1 MAKKKKFKLSGY
13 CDFVAMLFGVAA
25 FCMMF
30 LTCVKYT
37 DSARVKEFTG
47 YQIVFGYSEKLIG
60 SSSVQWLVFSFMNLL
75 PYILVLVGIFATALC
90 AFGKRS
96 SGLLGIIA
104 FAAFVVAAV
113 FFFLAANFVTLHED
127 AIFISKENFSLA
139 VGSILSGS
147 FSIVA
152 ALCFVAKKFL

>member
-13 CDFVAMLFGVAA
+13 CDFAAILFGVAA

-37 DSARVKEFTG
+37 GVFTGTTEFTG
-47 YQIVFGYSEKLIG
+47 YQIAFGYSAKSG
-60 SSSVQWLVFSFMNLL
+60 SVSVQMLAFSFMNLL

-113 FFFLAANFVTLHED
+113 FFFLAANFVVLPESTL
-127 AIFISKENFSLA
+127 FSKENFSLA

>member
-1 MAKKKKFKLSGY
+1 MAKKKKLQLSGY

-37 DSARVKEFTG
+37 GIISNYDFTG
-47 YQIVFGYSEKLIG
+47 YQIAFGYAEKSG
-60 SSSVQWLVFSFMNLL
+60 SVSVQMLAFSFMNLL

-113 FFFLAANFVTLHED
+113 FFFLAANFIVLPES
-127 AIFISKENFSLA
+127 AILTKENFSLA